1 VADLVFVTH
10 KIMKRS
16 LILTLILIA
25 LASQQLT
32 AETAKSVAQSSPE
45 GLVADLYKL
54 DEKKQSPFS
63 QTKDHDL
70 VTKYFSERL
79 AQLIW
84 KDAVKS
90 KGEVG
95 ALDADP
101 LYDAQDFDIKK
112 FSLRKSKS
120 EKDSAEVIASFENM
134 GHQTEITFSLVLTK
148 TGWRIS
154 DIKYADGRHLV
165 GLLGG
170 K

>member
-1 VADLVFVTH
+1 MADLVFVTH

-32 AETAKSVAQSSPE
+32 AETPKSVAQSSPE
-45 GLVADLYKL
+45 GLVSDLYKL

-63 QTKDHDL
+63 QTKDHGL

-95 ALDADP
+95 ALDFDP

-134 GHQTEITFSLVLTK
+134 GHKTEITFSLVLTK
-148 TGWRIS
+148 AGWKIS

>member
-1 VADLVFVTH
+1 
-10 KIMKRS
+10 MNRKRLLPLS
-16 LILTLILIA
+16 LIA

-32 AETAKSVAQSSPE
+32 AETPKSVAQSSPE
-45 GLVADLYKL
+45 GLVSDLYKL
-54 DEKKQSPFS
+54 DEKKHSPFS
-63 QTKDHDL
+63 QTKDHGL
-70 VTKYFSERL
+70 VIKYFSERL

-120 EKDSAEVIASFENM
+120 ENDSADVIASFENM
-134 GHQTEITFSLVLTK
+134 GRKTEITFSLVLTK
-148 TGWRIS
+148 TGWKIPY
-154 DIKYADGRHLV
+154 IKYAV
-165 GLLGG
+165 VSQ
-170 K
+170 